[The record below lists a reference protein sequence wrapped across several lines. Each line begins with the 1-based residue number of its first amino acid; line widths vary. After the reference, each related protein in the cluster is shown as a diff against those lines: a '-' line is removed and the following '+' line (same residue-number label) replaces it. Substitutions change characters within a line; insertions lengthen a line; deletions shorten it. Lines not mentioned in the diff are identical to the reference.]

1 MRRFPEQND
10 IWTRVGKMINPLNVQ
25 NEDVSII
32 DFVHAMPLN
41 PKFGA
46 MSRRYYSF
54 AEHSVNMYDHL
65 DAYMEEIVEKF
76 DKSESQKKTD
86 KNKAVNE
93 DKRYVSDI
101 KKRHLRLFT
110 LLYYAPR
117 PYLAAIIGGF
127 ESYKYHYAR
136 IAAAI
141 VNGIGLSYDDFK
153 LCKPMLDYIDVEV
166 DKCIYP
172 YWNSVEDK
180 YLFLQPQKAQ
190 EEYISRFNRDSD
202 IQIKILGQGYGLIV
216 PNFKS
221 NGQGIMDFNLP
232 TVTI

>member
-32 DFVHAMPLN
+32 DFVHALPLN

-46 MSRRYYSF
+46 MSRRFYSF
-54 AEHSVNMYDHL
+54 AEHSVNMYDHF
-65 DAYMEEIVEKF
+65 DAYMPEIIEKF
-76 DKSESQKKTD
+76 DKSETTKKG
-86 KNKAVNE
+86 KNKDE
-93 DKRYVSDI
+93 DKRFISDI

-127 ESYKYHYAR
+127 ESYRYHYPR

-141 VNGIGLSYDDFK
+141 VSSMGLNYEDFK
-153 LCKPMLDYIDVEV
+153 ICKPMLDYLDAEV

-180 YLFLQPQKAQ
+180 YLFLQPHKAQ

-216 PNFKS
+216 PDFKP
-221 NGQGIMDFNLP
+221 NGQGIMNFDLP
-232 TVTI
+232 TVSI